1 MCKWKL
7 VWKSAMFHLR
17 QEMRNPRF
25 LLSFVLAFVLCLM
38 LSDKAVFFA
47 ESYGTSMQV
56 FETFILAFGDGK
68 SIMLSTLLLIF
79 LFADLPVN
87 NQLTPYYLTRITKNI
102 WIWGQL
108 LYVFLITVFYVLFL
122 LLVTCIICGNISFV
136 GNMWSE
142 TMALLGYSGA
152 GQKIA
157 LPASLKT
164 LEATSP
170 YPCAAVIFL
179 LIAGYALVNAT
190 MLLAFRLGKHPALG
204 SISVFLFNLFG
215 LFLNP
220 EIFMKLFHFPG
231 TVEYKAQ
238 VITGWISPLNHATYY
253 MHNFGYD
260 YLPRIGTSLLFF
272 CVMIG
277 VNILIIKREM
287 KHFEFLFVQKSE

>member
-1 MCKWKL
+1 M
-7 VWKSAMFHLR
+7 
-17 QEMRNPRF
+17 
-25 LLSFVLAFVLCLM
+25 
-38 LSDKAVFFA
+38 
-47 ESYGTSMQV
+47 
-56 FETFILAFGDGK
+56 I
-68 SIMLSTLLLIF
+68 STLLLIF

-108 LYVFLITVFYVLFL
+108 LYVFLVTVFYVLFL
-122 LLVTCIICGNISFV
+122 LLVTCVISGNISFP

-170 YPCAAVIFL
+170 YPCAAMIFL
-179 LIAGYALVNAT
+179 LIACYALVNAT
-190 MLLAFRLGKHPALG
+190 LLLAFRLGKRPVLG
-204 SISVFLFNLFG
+204 SVSVFLFNLFG

-260 YLPRIGTSLLFF
+260 YLPKIGTSLLFF
-272 CVMIG
+272 CVIIG

>member
-1 MCKWKL
+1 
-7 VWKSAMFHLR
+7 
-17 QEMRNPRF
+17 
-25 LLSFVLAFVLCLM
+25 
-38 LSDKAVFFA
+38 
-47 ESYGTSMQV
+47 
-56 FETFILAFGDGK
+56 
-68 SIMLSTLLLIF
+68 
-79 LFADLPVN
+79 
-87 NQLTPYYLTRITKNI
+87 
-102 WIWGQL
+102 
-108 LYVFLITVFYVLFL
+108 
-122 LLVTCIICGNISFV
+122 
-136 GNMWSE
+136 
-142 TMALLGYSGA
+142 MALLGYSGA

-170 YPCAAVIFL
+170 YPCAAMIFL
-179 LIAGYALVNAT
+179 LIACYALINAT
-190 MLLAFRLGKHPALG
+190 LLLAFRLGKRPVLG
-204 SISVFLFNLFG
+204 SVSVFLFNLFG

-260 YLPRIGTSLLFF
+260 YLPRIETSLLFF